1 MSERERIQLNLRLDG
16 HKELYE
22 AVKAVAASQN
32 TSVNAWV
39 INAMKSALGW
49 SPVESSA
56 KSQILEER
64 LAVLEERLALVA
76 SLEARLAV
84 LETKTQEESKQE
96 ESKFAFLGKPRN

>member
-22 AVKAVAASQN
+22 AVKAVAAEQD

-39 INAMKSALGW
+39 INAMRSALGW
-49 SPVESSA
+49 SPIESPA
-56 KSQILEER
+56 RAQALEER

-76 SLEARLAV
+76 TLEERLTA
-84 LETKTQEESKQE
+84 LETQE
-96 ESKFAFLGKPRN
+96 ESKFAFLGKKGA